1 MLFIETSLF
10 TKKLPEYL
18 SDVEYGELQNFLIKD
33 PVAGDTIQGAYGLRK
48 LRWGIGNRGKRR
60 GLRIIYYWKV
70 ADEKI
75 YFITLYAKNEVSDLS
90 NKEKKDLCKML
101 E

>member
-18 SDVEYGELQNFLIKD
+18 SDVEYGELQDFLIKNPD
-33 PVAGDTIQGAYGLRK
+33 AGDVMQGTCGLRK
-48 LRWGIGNRGKRR
+48 LRWGIGNRGKRG
-60 GLRIIYYWKV
+60 GLRIIYYWQV

-75 YFITLYAKNEVSDLS
+75 YFVTLYAKNEVSALS
-90 NKEKKDLCKML
+90 EKEKKDLCKML
-101 E
+101 R